1 MTKDIVFSKDE
12 YGYKIFLAGEN
23 ESGIKVQ
30 GETPEEV
37 VEKLI
42 PYLMDCLEELKQSL
56 TIILT

>member
-1 MTKDIVFSKDE
+1 MTKDIVFSKNE
-12 YGYKIFLAGEN
+12 EGYKIFLAGEN

-30 GETPEEV
+30 GETPKEV

>member
-12 YGYKIFLAGEN
+12 EGYKIFLAGEN

-30 GETPEEV
+30 AETPKEV

-42 PYLMDCLEELKQSL
+42 SYLMDCLEELKQSL

>member
-1 MTKDIVFSKDE
+1 MTKDIVFSKKE
-12 YGYKIFLAGEN
+12 EGYKIFLAGES

-42 PYLMDCLEELKQSL
+42 PYLMDCLEELK
-56 TIILT
+56 

>member
-1 MTKDIVFSKDE
+1 MTKDIVFSKNE

-30 GETPEEV
+30 AETPKEV

-42 PYLMDCLEELKQSL
+42 PYLMDCLEELK
-56 TIILT
+56 